1 MVSDPQAAAKRILE
15 HDVKATP
22 GPWETEG
29 DVHGAAL
36 RAVTKAGHSYLTDA
50 DGDLELRDAE
60 AIAAFRSDAPVV
72 ARAYQEA
79 IERTEELEDALRD
92 VLSIECG
99 WCAPSAKRSWP
110 LVKEIASRALGS
122 GLRGDTS
129 PEARTPPDIK
139 ERGYG
144 GQKS

>member
-72 ARAYQEA
+72 LAHTRKPSKRCAVLA
-79 IERTEELEDALRD
+79 DATSGTD
-92 VLSIECG
+92 VAGIALAVSASAG
-99 WCAPSAKRSWP
+99 APSK
-110 LVKEIASRALGS
+110 
-122 GLRGDTS
+122 
-129 PEARTPPDIK
+129 ARTVAAA
-139 ERGYG
+139 EF
-144 GQKS
+144 